1 MFMTVLSWLFKFVRN
16 PILIGFFLIMG
27 ISAGLGF
34 VRYQQKRIA
43 ALKAEKAQLVV
54 KNGVLLKE
62 NQTLGKQYQ
71 QTMAA
76 YEALS
81 VAQQHTTYKA
91 KKVIKRLRKAP
102 KSDNAPIAP
111 VLRSALESIE

>member
-1 MFMTVLSWLFKFVRN
+1 MFMTALSWLFKFARN
-16 PILIGFFLIMG
+16 PILIGLVLVLG

-43 ALKAEKAQLVV
+43 TLKAEKTQLVV
-54 KNGVLLKE
+54 KNGALLKE
-62 NQTLGKQYQ
+62 NQALGEQYQ

-81 VAQQHTTYKA
+81 AAQQRTRHKA

-102 KSDNAPIAP
+102 KRDNAPIAP
-111 VLRSALESIE
+111 VLRSALEAIE